1 MNPAKE
7 PIKIGKFT
15 LESLTTGMY
24 ADPRIIFREYIQNA
38 TDAVDNAV
46 KEGLVQQTDGRID
59 ITIDKQNSRIIITD
73 NGVGINHEDVWRR
86 LGDIGDSEK
95 RFEENRGFRGI
106 GRLGGMSYADELQFI
121 AKAKGEADKTIVYWD
136 CKKLKE
142 LLQPGKYM
150 DYDLA
155 RVIDEISF
163 MTTEKEESNAHYF
176 QVVLEGIDKKYPE
189 LLDSEN
195 IRDYLS
201 QVAPVSF
208 NAQKFP
214 YAYDSTE
221 GIIVKFKEFN
231 KPEETYNIHLNGDPN
246 TIYKPYKTW
255 FVAAD
260 KKDDIQGIEFFHD
273 CNDNNELLFWG
284 WYAKT
289 NWLGTINDKE
299 VKGLRVR
306 KNNIQIG
313 NGDLLNDFF
322 SETRL
327 NGWFIG
333 EVYVYEKNLIPN
345 ARRDDFERNEEYE
358 VFRNK
363 LKKIT
368 KGVLSKI
375 PHKHSDDRSERKAID
390 NAERTITEVEDTLK
404 KGITSEV
411 QRKDLYNKLDTAKSK
426 VKPKK
431 EQKPTEETAIQSNEI
446 KKTVFEKLKEL
457 EIKVIDADT
466 YRIQDV
472 PSSYSREE
480 RKIVRLA
487 FEVIDRNLPEDLAE
501 KVKDDLIKELQI
513 NSKENKKNEQKNPV
527 N

>member
-1 MNPAKE
+1 MSSAKE

-38 TDAVDNAV
+38 TDAIDSAV
-46 KEGLVQQTDGRID
+46 KQGVIQQNEGRID
-59 ITIDKQNSRIIITD
+59 ITIDKQNSKIIIKD
-73 NGVGINHEDVWRR
+73 NGVGINHEDVWRL

-106 GRLGGMSYADELQFI
+106 GRLGGMSYVNELQFI
-121 AKAKGEADKTIVYWD
+121 TKAKGEAIRTIVYWD

-150 DYDLA
+150 DYNLA
-155 RVIDEISF
+155 RVIDEISL
-163 MTTEKEESNAHYF
+163 MTTEKEESDAHYF
-176 QVVLEGIDKKYPE
+176 KVVLEGIDKKYPE
-189 LLDSEN
+189 LLDSED
-195 IRDYLS
+195 IKDYLS

-221 GIIVKFKEFN
+221 GIIVKLKEFN
-231 KPEETYNIHLNGDPN
+231 KPEETYNIHLDGDPN
-246 TIYKPYKTW
+246 PIYKPYKTW

-260 KKDDIQGIEFFHD
+260 KRDDIQKIEFFHD
-273 CNDNNELLFWG
+273 YNDNNELLFWG

-289 NWLGTINDKE
+289 NWLGTINDKQ

-313 NGDLLNDFF
+313 NGDLLDNFF
-322 SETRL
+322 SETRF
-327 NGWFIG
+327 NGWVIG
-333 EVYVYEKNLIPN
+333 EVYVYENNLIPN
-345 ARRDDFERNEEYE
+345 ARRDDFERNEEYR
-358 VFRNK
+358 VFRDK
-363 LKKIT
+363 LEKIT
-368 KGVLSKI
+368 KGRLSKF
-375 PHKHSDDRSERKAID
+375 PKEHSSDRSERKWID
-390 NAERTITEVEDTLK
+390 NAEQTITEVEATLE
-404 KGITSEV
+404 KGITSES
-411 QRKDLYNKLDTAKSK
+411 QRKDLFKKLDTAKSK

-431 EQKPTEETAIQSNEI
+431 EQKPNEKSAIQSNGI

-457 EIKVIDADT
+457 EIKVIDTDT
-466 YRIQDV
+466 YRIQEV

-480 RKIVRLA
+480 RKIVRLV
-487 FEVIDRNLPEDLAE
+487 FEVIDRNLSEDLAE
-501 KVKDDLIKELQI
+501 KLKDDLIKELQK
-513 NSKENKKNEQKNPV
+513 NSKDNKKNEQKNFV